1 MCNSKYQEALDIL
14 HGFANG
20 NLIRE
25 TTCDYQRDKNDEY
38 KDTLQELVDK
48 ATPKKSRGIKKDRC
62 PICGSYNELFIKRRN
77 TVEHDVVYCWHCG
90 NAIEIWSDEDDI

>member
-48 ATPKKSRGIKKDRC
+48 ATDKKPMHIKLIDEYRC
-62 PICGSYNELFIKRRN
+62 KNCGF
-77 TVEHDVVYCWHCG
+77 TVIRSLEKMKYCHNCG
-90 NAIEIWSDEDDI
+90 QKIDWSDWGDEE